1 MTKNNSLA
9 SARGL
14 RAQAYELNN
23 AADEMEAGFDETQ
36 TCRVPTFPLGGVALV
51 VGHTRRAQGAYS
63 PYLAVCEYEWNLV
76 FAQLLKAQLEAVRVR
91 ACVFT
96 RDKGGI
102 RGAYNR
108 VKSFGPQIVL
118 ELHFNSAAGMTA
130 YGAEVVVADPQS
142 YPTFFGDLVAGMAQ
156 AIRTRNRGV
165 KVPWEGRG
173 GLSLRQTS
181 NIPHAICEPFFGS
194 YDGDARG
201 AEKYQDDLANNM
213 TQSVLRYLEGIKFDG
228 GQV

>member
-36 TCRVPTFPLGGVALV
+36 TCGVPTFPLGGAALV

-76 FAQLLKAQLEAVRVR
+76 FAQLLKAQLEAARVR
-91 ACVFT
+91 AGVFT
-96 RDKGGI
+96 WNEGGI

-108 VKSFGPQIVL
+108 VKVFGPQIVL
-118 ELHFNSAAGMTA
+118 ELHFNSVKGVAA
-130 YGAEVVVADPQS
+130 YGAEVVVADPKS
-142 YPTFFGDLVAGMAQ
+142 YPVFFGILW
-156 AIRTRNRGV
+156 RG
-165 KVPWEGRG
+165 WQRQFALETEACRCRG
-173 GLSLRQTS
+173 WG
-181 NIPHAICEPFFGS
+181 
-194 YDGDARG
+194 
-201 AEKYQDDLANNM
+201 
-213 TQSVLRYLEGIKFDG
+213 
-228 GQV
+228 